1 MNEWDG
7 NFTLWNEGGRVEW
20 GWNKIRGPE
29 FDTRYF
35 YIDKLGSPDILDSK
49 GRTPLLP
56 VMRPMSTADVERC
69 EDADHNLS
77 RRLLRA
83 MLDNPD
89 DTQAAWGEAIGR
101 DKSRVNRKLQK
112 LKELKLVEQR
122 LGRWRLTPKGYE
134 EASNA

>member
-1 MNEWDG
+1 
-7 NFTLWNEGGRVEW
+7 
-20 GWNKIRGPE
+20 
-29 FDTRYF
+29 
-35 YIDKLGSPDILDSK
+35 
-49 GRTPLLP
+49 
-56 VMRPMSTADVERC
+56 
-69 EDADHNLS
+69 
-77 RRLLRA
+77 